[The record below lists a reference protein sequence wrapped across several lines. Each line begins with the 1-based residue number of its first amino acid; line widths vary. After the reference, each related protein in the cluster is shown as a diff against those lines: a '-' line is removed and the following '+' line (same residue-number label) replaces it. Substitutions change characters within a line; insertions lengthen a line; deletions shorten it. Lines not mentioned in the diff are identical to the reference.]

1 MNEIL
6 NNVLIAL
13 KGGALCS
20 SVKSFCI
27 GTFLAPT
34 IDNMPI
40 CAIYPRDI
48 SNGPLGPIVIDMF
61 VYGFV
66 QPSVSKSLLPTELL
80 NVVTSAVRSL
90 ESQVFSGAVLISR
103 PEVHLDMDT
112 SASNNSHFTISCTLR
127 LGRQ

>member
-1 MNEIL
+1 M
-6 NNVLIAL
+6 AL
-13 KGGALCS
+13 KGGALSS

-27 GTFLAPT
+27 GTFPVPT

-48 SNGPLGPIVIDMF
+48 SNGPLSPIVIDMF

-66 QPSVSKSLLPTELL
+66 QPSVSKSLLAIELFD
-80 NVVTSAVRSL
+80 VVTSAVRSL
-90 ESQVFSGAVLISR
+90 ESQVFLGAVLISR